1 MRKIVDL
8 TPQEVLSLA
17 IAIEQ
22 SNAENYHEWSK
33 RIQSYSTAAATLF
46 NAMASEEREHELVL
60 RERFEECFDEEM
72 PARVEPEAVE
82 SRLERPVVPREHYF
96 VYDDN
101 FAQQIY
107 AAALQS
113 ERGARDFYRHALAN
127 TDDPR
132 LLDVFENLAA
142 FEDEHVQILEE
153 TLINLRRSGQSRQ
166 AMRMVDSIQKS
177 A

>member
-1 MRKIVDL
+1 MRNFVEL

-17 IAIEQ
+17 IAIEK
-22 SNAENYHEWSK
+22 SNAENYHEWAM

-46 NAMASEEREHELVL
+46 EEMSNEERDHELVL
-60 RERFEECFDEEM
+60 RERFAECFGDG
-72 PARVEPEAVE
+72 PHPVEPQTVE
-82 SRLERPVVPREHYF
+82 SSLERPAVPREHYF
-96 VYDDN
+96 VYDDD

-113 ERGARDFYRHALAN
+113 ERAARDFYRQALDS

-132 LLDVFENLAA
+132 LLEVYRNLAA

-153 TLINLRRSGQSRQ
+153 TLVSLQRSGRPQPAAANSYARR
-166 AMRMVDSIQKS
+166 A
-177 A
+177 